1 MILVGLNKS
10 FKTFNLNKQLV
21 QITISNL
28 NNDINPIFHLH
39 AHVHDHFECQ
49 YLFKGQ
55 KFLHFFL
62 QINYKTVY

>member
-28 NNDINPIFHLH
+28 NNDIK
-39 AHVHDHFECQ
+39 
-49 YLFKGQ
+49 FK
-55 KFLHFFL
+55 
-62 QINYKTVY
+62 